1 VEWLDE
7 AYFLISPRT
16 VLLYC
21 TTQALKRLWLYSS
34 TDKFR
39 SGKDEQKQSA
49 IYSRFDRGESVGICQ
64 G

>member
-1 VEWLDE
+1 MEWLDE

-34 TDKFR
+34 
-39 SGKDEQKQSA
+39 S
-49 IYSRFDRGESVGICQ
+49 
-64 G
+64 